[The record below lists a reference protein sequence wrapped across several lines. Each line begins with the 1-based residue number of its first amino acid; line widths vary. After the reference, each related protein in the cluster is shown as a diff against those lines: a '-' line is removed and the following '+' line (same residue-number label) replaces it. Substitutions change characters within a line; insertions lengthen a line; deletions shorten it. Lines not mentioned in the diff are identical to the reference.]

1 MDVKTM
7 ENGGVERRYNQ
18 RKLRRNL
25 FFAGLVTLPVLQFCI
40 CYIYVNLNSF
50 MLAFQEFSMG
60 ENGWEITFAKFDHFS
75 RALTIL
81 TDSTGLERFGNSLQL
96 FFWTT
101 CVGLTLALL
110 FSYYIYKKYPMS
122 ELFRVVL
129 FLPKIM
135 SGVIFC
141 LLYKY
146 ITNGVL
152 NEVLVNWFGL
162 DKIPGGLLKNE
173 DYALSAVL
181 FFSVWI
187 GFGVNVLMFS
197 GSMSG
202 IDESIVE
209 SAQLDGAN
217 TVQEFI
223 FITVPMIWPTF
234 VSFLTINFAGIF
246 TDQMHLHTIYGNS
259 TGVPGLET
267 FGYYLYVN
275 STQADFTETILSTTT
290 IPSLSTLAAVGL
302 CMTAVMLPSTILL
315 RKSLRKFGP
324 RVD

>member
-1 MDVKTM
+1 MNVRTN
-7 ENGGVERRYNQ
+7 ENGGTVKRVNY
-18 RKLRRNL
+18 RKIRRNL
-25 FFAGLVTLPVLQFCI
+25 FFAALVTLPVLQFCI

-50 MLAFQEFSMG
+50 ILAFQSYKMDDGYVVSFAGFSNF
-60 ENGWEITFAKFDHFS
+60 EK
-75 RALTIL
+75 ALTIL
-81 TDSTGLERFGNSLQL
+81 TDDAGLARFGNSLQL

-141 LLYKY
+141 MLYRY
-146 ITNGVL
+146 ITNGFL
-152 NEVLVNWFGL
+152 NEILVEWFEAE
-162 DKIPGGLLKNE
+162 KIQGGLLKQE
-173 DYALSAVL
+173 EYALPAVIFL
-181 FFSVWI
+181 TVWI

-197 GSMSG
+197 GAMSG

-217 TVQEFI
+217 AVQEFVL
-223 FITVPMIWPTF
+223 ITVPMIWPTF

-246 TDQMHLHTIYGNS
+246 TDQMHLHTLYGTN
-259 TGVPGLET
+259 TGVQDLET
-267 FGYYLYVN
+267 FGYYLYVK
-275 STQADFTETILSTTT
+275 SSMGDLIDSDPTFPVLSA
-290 IPSLSTLAAVGL
+290 IGL

-315 RKSLRKFGP
+315 RKGLRKFGP
-324 RVD
+324 SVD

>member
-1 MDVKTM
+1 MNVRTN
-7 ENGGVERRYNQ
+7 ENGGTTKRINY
-18 RKLRRNL
+18 RKIRRNL
-25 FFAGLVTLPVLQFCI
+25 FFAALVTIPVLQFCI

-50 MLAFQEFSMG
+50 MLAFQDYTMDDG
-60 ENGWEITFAKFDHFS
+60 YVITFAGFDNFKS
-75 RALTIL
+75 AITIL
-81 TDSTGLERFGNSLQL
+81 TDSAGLARFGNSLQL
-96 FFWTT
+96 FFSTT
-101 CVGLTLALL
+101 CIGLTLALL
-110 FSYYIYKKYPMS
+110 FSYYIYKKYPMG

-141 LLYKY
+141 MLYRY

-152 NEVLVNWFGL
+152 NEIRVEWFEL
-162 DKIPGGLLKNE
+162 EKIPGGLLK
-173 DYALSAVL
+173 DHDAALPAVIFL
-181 FFSVWI
+181 TLWI

-217 TVQEFI
+217 TVQEFF

-246 TDQMHLHTIYGNS
+246 TDQMHLHTLYGTN
-259 TGVPGLET
+259 TEVPNLET
-267 FGYYLYVN
+267 FGYFLYVN
-275 STQADFTETILSTTT
+275 SSRGDLISDDPTRCFPVLS
-290 IPSLSTLAAVGL
+290 AVGL

-315 RKSLRKFGP
+315 RKGLRKFGP
-324 RVD
+324 SVD